1 MKAISLW
8 QPWAS
13 LMASGA
19 KKIETRSWPT
29 KYRGQLVICSAK
41 KIIPEGIKGSL
52 AGQCLRIAL
61 QRLEGKRFDE
71 GLVRQLVFD
80 HPMVKIH
87 SWPYGYALAI
97 GNLIDCIPTEE
108 AVKMKL
114 DPYELIFGD
123 YTSGRFAWIFSGME
137 PVERP
142 FPIIGRQR
150 LFKIEAA
157 RDS

>member
-19 KKIETRSWPT
+19 KKIETRSWST
-29 KYRGQLVICSAK
+29 KYRGKLVICSAK

-61 QRLEGKRFDE
+61 HRLEGKQFDE
-71 GLVRQLVFD
+71 GLARQAVAG
-80 HPMVKIH
+80 HPMIKID

-97 GNLIDCIPTEE
+97 GNLVDCIPTEE
-108 AVKMKL
+108 AIKRQL
-114 DPYELIFGD
+114 DPYELVFGD
-123 YTSGRFAWIFSGME
+123 YTPGRFAWIFEDME
-137 PVERP
+137 PIERP
-142 FPIIGRQR
+142 FPVIGRQR
-150 LFKIEAA
+150 LFEIEKSAEI
-157 RDS
+157 